1 MSRDDHMSK
10 SCFKKNRIWKIY
22 LLFYL
27 FISSVVVI
35 GNLNLNLMMIKTLAM
50 LAVMLTLCEGR
61 VMREYN
67 KAKEAAPQEAA
78 PKDAAPQSVTPV
90 EMVPQRSTRGV
101 DPKDQEIKSAVEQLL
116 KSMGGKYV
124 LF

>member
-1 MSRDDHMSK
+1 MKDL
-10 SCFKKNRIWKIY
+10 Y

-35 GNLNLNLMMIKTLAM
+35 GNLNLNLMMMKTLAM

-67 KAKEAAPQEAA
+67 KAKDAAPQEAA
-78 PKDAAPQSVTPV
+78 PQDAAPQSLSVTPV